1 MAAKPKMGNLVINRS
16 KAIVVQCKDPWYT
29 KVTEYFRLLPPWS
42 KLRQH
47 TTALKE
53 RPALLAATE
62 TFKKAAHATAGME
75 RWARREAISRALKGK
90 TYPGRITQP
99 RVPGKKVSVEDALA
113 AIRAAGVT

>member
-16 KAIVVQCKDPWYT
+16 RAIVVQCKDPWYT

-62 TFKKAAHATAGME
+62 AFKKAAIATKGVE
-75 RWARREAISRALKGK
+75 RWTRREAISQALKGK
-90 TYPGRITQP
+90 SYEG
-99 RVPGKKVSVEDALA
+99 KVSKPRKPGERISIEEALRR
-113 AIRAAGVT
+113 IHAAGV